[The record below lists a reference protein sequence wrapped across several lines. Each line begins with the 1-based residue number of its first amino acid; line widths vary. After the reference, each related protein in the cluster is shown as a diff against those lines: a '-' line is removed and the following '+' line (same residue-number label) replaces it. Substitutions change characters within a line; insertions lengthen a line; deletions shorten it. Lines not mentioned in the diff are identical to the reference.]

1 MKRAPVAIPAI
12 TTPSSFP
19 SSRGECKIQS
29 KFHLC
34 LPPPLSLVHRVY
46 LWIGCCIRVLSRWDY
61 VFFQATSSRRS
72 RVVVPKNYQKFHLR
86 LIFCYKIFP
95 RKSHPTWFIYSSE
108 ESFVSERN
116 VDILLRRISRRRVAR
131 SVSSP
136 RMGLCARTSGP
147 HVPTLEQPG
156 GLPIPLSTHIGGYH
170 VGMYVSSYL
179 AGHVQGVPVEHIGP
193 RFRETN

>member
-1 MKRAPVAIPAI
+1 MQNTKQIP
-12 TTPSSFP
+12 P
-19 SSRGECKIQS
+19 
-29 KFHLC
+29 
-34 LPPPLSLVHRVY
+34 LPPPLSL
-46 LWIGCCIRVLSRWDY
+46 LSTEYTFGLD
-61 VFFQATSSRRS
+61 VAFEFFRDGITSSFKLLLLEE
-72 RVVVPKNYQKFHLR
+72 VVPKNYQKFHLR

-147 HVPTLEQPG
+147 RVPTLEQPG